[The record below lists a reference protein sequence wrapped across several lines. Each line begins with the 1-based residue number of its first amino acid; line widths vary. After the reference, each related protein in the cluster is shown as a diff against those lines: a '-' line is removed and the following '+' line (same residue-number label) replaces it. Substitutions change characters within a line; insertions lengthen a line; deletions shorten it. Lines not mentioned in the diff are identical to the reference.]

1 MTGQPS
7 TPEEVFAE
15 SPGGLEIY
23 HRLVDLL
30 EGLDVDVHATRS
42 QVALHHRIGFGY
54 LWYPGRYV
62 RSQVPAVL
70 SFALPE
76 RLESPRFKQV
86 GSPAPGMWMHHLE
99 LIGPDDL
106 DEEVVGWLQAA
117 YDAAE

>member
-1 MTGQPS
+1 MTGEPS
-7 TPEEVFAE
+7 SPEEVFAE

-23 HRLVDLL
+23 RRLVDLL
-30 EGLDVDVHATRS
+30 RGLDVDIRATRS
-42 QVALHHRIGFGY
+42 QIALKHRIGFAY

-62 RSQVPAVL
+62 RSHVPAVL
-70 SFALPE
+70 SVALPE

-99 LIGPDDL
+99 LTTPDDL
-106 DEEVVGWLQAA
+106 DDEVAGWLREA

>member
-7 TPEEVFAE
+7 TPDEVFAD
-15 SPGGLEIY
+15 SPVGLEIY
-23 HRLVDLL
+23 RRLLDLMS
-30 EGLDVDVHATRS
+30 GLDVAVQATRS
-42 QVALHHRIGFGY
+42 QIALRHRIGFGY

-62 RSQVPAVL
+62 GSQVPAVL

-99 LIGPDDL
+99 LSDPDEID
-106 DEEVVGWLQAA
+106 DEVLGWLRAA